1 MNKKY
6 LLYSFVAVMGSM
18 ALSSCHPNLLDQ
30 DPTTVVAS
38 NQFWKTEADATY
50 ALNGAYAEVRRL
62 FDRDY
67 MFDGMSETLRYRANG
82 SSSQSTGD
90 RAIAYRSGRY
100 DNPSNPGSYN
110 NYYQYSYAGI
120 NRCNYV
126 IQHVNEM
133 LETCKESSRA
143 SLEAIV
149 GEARMLRGMVYF
161 RLMQMWG
168 DVVVLD
174 KIIESNDEVQE
185 AERTPIKD
193 VYKLVYEDFTYAYE
207 KLPNRSPQVG
217 RQNKWG
223 ALALRGK
230 LQLYWACWNRTSWP
244 WTVSQILAPQG
255 GWPELNGFTADNAA
269 SEAAYKSAAEDFK
282 TVIKESGITLYK
294 NGEPGE
300 CSPLGECDKLPNY
313 YYLFTPQ
320 ANNDPSLLV
329 AFAHGTTGTSQGDEL
344 MRDFGTRATQ
354 GSQGWGQPR
363 FSMFNR
369 YQSTITGDFCDP
381 IKYYKPTDA
390 TGYTQPNSSTN
401 PATYDNRDWRMKS
414 SMLWEGETMYCM
426 LNLSFDRYRRYRY
439 QQRTGTVA
447 QYSAPN
453 DAINA
458 DADNEGTIMRKFIIN
473 WAGIN
478 RNEGYYNWP
487 SVRMADVYLMYA
499 EAANEAYGPTG
510 DGGLALEVVNKVRHR
525 GNLPALAPAKYA
537 DKETFFY
544 AIENERVVELFAE
557 GHRWFDLRRWRSIER
572 IWCAPQTSGGVKLY
586 DAAGSNRSTY
596 FNNTSERNYHRLY
609 IGQIP
614 TSERNRNPKLTQND
628 PWL

>member
-193 VYKLVYEDFTYAYE
+193 V
-207 KLPNRSPQVG
+207 
-217 RQNKWG
+217 
-223 ALALRGK
+223 
-230 LQLYWACWNRTSWP
+230 
-244 WTVSQILAPQG
+244 
-255 GWPELNGFTADNAA
+255 
-269 SEAAYKSAAEDFK
+269 
-282 TVIKESGITLYK
+282 
-294 NGEPGE
+294 
-300 CSPLGECDKLPNY
+300 
-313 YYLFTPQ
+313 
-320 ANNDPSLLV
+320 
-329 AFAHGTTGTSQGDEL
+329 
-344 MRDFGTRATQ
+344 
-354 GSQGWGQPR
+354 
-363 FSMFNR
+363 
-369 YQSTITGDFCDP
+369 
-381 IKYYKPTDA
+381 
-390 TGYTQPNSSTN
+390 
-401 PATYDNRDWRMKS
+401 
-414 SMLWEGETMYCM
+414 
-426 LNLSFDRYRRYRY
+426 
-439 QQRTGTVA
+439 
-447 QYSAPN
+447 
-453 DAINA
+453 
-458 DADNEGTIMRKFIIN
+458 
-473 WAGIN
+473 
-478 RNEGYYNWP
+478 
-487 SVRMADVYLMYA
+487 
-499 EAANEAYGPTG
+499 
-510 DGGLALEVVNKVRHR
+510 
-525 GNLPALAPAKYA
+525 
-537 DKETFFY
+537 
-544 AIENERVVELFAE
+544 
-557 GHRWFDLRRWRSIER
+557 
-572 IWCAPQTSGGVKLY
+572 
-586 DAAGSNRSTY
+586 
-596 FNNTSERNYHRLY
+596 
-609 IGQIP
+609 
-614 TSERNRNPKLTQND
+614 
-628 PWL
+628 